1 LPPIAAL
8 VYHRQ
13 PGRRD
18 DEASRAA
25 VDRASGAHRLLMR
38 GPRPHRSEP
47 LTGIV
52 SGAGARVVRAMLVG
66 LLVSLVVTGLS
77 RIGLLAGWE
86 TRAVDA
92 FLFLRDRVPAPE
104 IVVVM
109 VDDDAFQAL
118 GQRQPLSRRYVAD
131 LADFLLR
138 SGAKVVAFDLVIT
151 TPSVPAED
159 QALLATVRRWKAR
172 RPGALLF
179 ASLALPD
186 DKGPPHA
193 YHLLPPFAPE
203 LAGLVGF
210 ANAPLG
216 ADGVVRRF
224 TPLLPAAAG
233 GRLPALSLSTLAGS
247 AGIGPDELVARLAA
261 NRATITLPV
270 RDESGRI
277 GTAEASV
284 AQLANRPWRIDYSG
298 PPGAFTT
305 FPSEPLVA
313 LARSGTE
320 PDPDNPFRDR
330 MVLVGAT
337 FVESRDFFPTPTGL
351 MPGVEIQAHM
361 LNTLLSRRTLLPPPW
376 YLNLALLA
384 AVCVSISVLSLWLR
398 PAWLALVGLAL
409 VAGLVAASYEAY
421 TRGGYWLDFLA
432 PLLGTLAYL
441 QGAHLL
447 RRRRLRSAFGQY
459 VSPEVMDQV
468 LRRGSPLGGEVR
480 QVTVLM
486 SDLRGFTTMS
496 ERLAPQVV
504 SEMMNEY
511 FTAMVDV
518 ILAHRGLVQDF
529 IGDAI
534 MAVYGAPLDDPEHC
548 WHAAQTAVAMHGAL
562 EALNRGWEAQDR
574 GPLAM
579 GIAVHTGLAFAG
591 TLGAPRK
598 KKYAVLGDTVNTTS
612 RIEGLNRDL
621 GTGILISGAL
631 LAVLMDRVV
640 VRDRGSVA
648 VKGRR
653 EPVEISELLSLKEG

>member
-1 LPPIAAL
+1 
-8 VYHRQ
+8 
-13 PGRRD
+13 
-18 DEASRAA
+18 
-25 VDRASGAHRLLMR
+25 
-38 GPRPHRSEP
+38 
-47 LTGIV
+47 
-52 SGAGARVVRAMLVG
+52 
-66 LLVSLVVTGLS
+66 
-77 RIGLLAGWE
+77 
-86 TRAVDA
+86 
-92 FLFLRDRVPAPE
+92 
-104 IVVVM
+104 
-109 VDDDAFQAL
+109 
-118 GQRQPLSRRYVAD
+118 
-131 LADFLLR
+131 
-138 SGAKVVAFDLVIT
+138 
-151 TPSVPAED
+151 
-159 QALLATVRRWKAR
+159 
-172 RPGALLF
+172 
-179 ASLALPD
+179 
-186 DKGPPHA
+186 
-193 YHLLPPFAPE
+193 
-203 LAGLVGF
+203 
-210 ANAPLG
+210 
-216 ADGVVRRF
+216 
-224 TPLLPAAAG
+224 
-233 GRLPALSLSTLAGS
+233 
-247 AGIGPDELVARLAA
+247 
-261 NRATITLPV
+261 V

-409 VAGLVAASYEAY
+409 VVGLVAASYEAY

>member
-1 LPPIAAL
+1 
-8 VYHRQ
+8 
-13 PGRRD
+13 
-18 DEASRAA
+18 
-25 VDRASGAHRLLMR
+25 
-38 GPRPHRSEP
+38 
-47 LTGIV
+47 
-52 SGAGARVVRAMLVG
+52 MLVG
-66 LLVSLVVTGLS
+66 LLVSIAVTGLS
-77 RIGLLAGWE
+77 RTGVLAGWE

-104 IVVVM
+104 IVLVF
-109 VDDDAFQAL
+109 VDDEAFQAL

-131 LADFLLR
+131 LANFLLE
-138 SGAKVVAFDLVIT
+138 SGARVVAFDLVVT

-159 QALLATVRRWKAR
+159 QALLATARRWSAK
-172 RPGALLF
+172 RPGSLLF
-179 ASLALPD
+179 ASPAMPSD
-186 DKGPPHA
+186 QGG
-193 YHLLPPFAPE
+193 YTLLPPFSPDLGGMA
-203 LAGLVGF
+203 GF
-210 ANAPLG
+210 ANAPVG

-224 TPLLPAAAG
+224 TPLLPAAGG
-233 GRLPALSLSTLAGS
+233 GRLPALSLAALAGS
-247 AGIGPDELVARLAA
+247 AGVPPHQLAERLAA
-261 NRATITLPV
+261 DSGVIELPARDRAG
-270 RDESGRI
+270 EI
-277 GTAEASV
+277 GVAPATV
-284 AQLANRPWRIDYSG
+284 AQLAGAPWRIDYTG
-298 PPGAFTT
+298 PPGAFTA

-313 LARSGTE
+313 LARGGTQ

-330 MVLVGAT
+330 IVLVGAT
-337 FVESRDFFPTPTGL
+337 FAESRDFFPTPTGS

-361 LNTLLSRRTLLPPPW
+361 VNTLLARRALLPPPW
-376 YLNLALLA
+376 SLNVVLLA
-384 AVCVSISVLSLWLR
+384 IVCVFVSVLSLWLR
-398 PAWLALVGLAL
+398 PAWLALVGLGL

-441 QGAHLL
+441 QGAHVL

-468 LRRGSPLGGEVR
+468 LRTGAPLGGEVR
-480 QVTVLM
+480 GVTVLM

-496 ERLAPQVV
+496 ERLPPQVV

-548 WHAAQTAVAMHGAL
+548 WHAARTAVGMHAAL
-562 EALNRGWEAQDR
+562 EALNRRWEAEGR

-579 GIAVHTGLAFAG
+579 GIAVHAGEAFAG

-598 KKYAVLGDTVNTTS
+598 KKYAVLGDTVNLTA
-612 RIEGLNRDL
+612 RMEGLNRDL
-621 GTGILISGAL
+621 GTGILISGAT
-631 LAVLMDRVV
+631 LAALKDRVV
-640 VRDRGSVA
+640 VRDRGSVS

-653 EPVEISELLSLKEG
+653 EPVEIFELLSLKEA

>member
-1 LPPIAAL
+1 
-8 VYHRQ
+8 
-13 PGRRD
+13 
-18 DEASRAA
+18 
-25 VDRASGAHRLLMR
+25 MR

-186 DKGPPHA
+186 DKGPPRA

-233 GRLPALSLSTLAGS
+233 GRLPALSLSALAGS
-247 AGIGPDELVARLAA
+247 AGIGPDELVGRLAA

-330 MVLVGAT
+330 LVLVGAT

-398 PAWLALVGLAL
+398 PAWLALVGLVL

-480 QVTVLM
+480 RVTVLM